1 MQPFPATASSLTRNW
16 RTLRLFNIFRIILAA
31 TLFGLTLF
39 TITGT
44 AVQSIYSELFQSV
57 SLLFLLFSVL
67 SALAIHKQW
76 PRFSTQV
83 YLYAIVDIIAITALT
98 HSLSSGDGPLEILLI
113 ITIIGTALL
122 LPERGAIIIASI
134 ASLALL
140 GERSYSQLL
149 EQVSVNYTQAGL
161 LGATFFATALLSATL
176 NRRLKE
182 SEQLAEQR
190 GIDLANLAQL
200 NQHVI
205 QLLQS
210 GVLVIDSSG
219 RIRLINQT
227 ALQLLGS
234 TGKTTKLNQLPH
246 ELQQHYQHWI
256 EKKQQPDSN
265 IKITENG
272 IEISSHFKQLGSQPE
287 HGSII
292 FLEDSSDLAQQVQ
305 HLKLA
310 SLGRLTASIAH
321 EIRNPLGAI
330 SHAAQLLDE
339 SPALEQEDRR
349 LIEIISNHSSRMN
362 TIIES
367 ILQLSRREQF
377 NPTTIAIDEWL
388 TTFIDEFVTSNHADP
403 SNIAIHINSSQ
414 TSIIM
419 DPTHLYQVISNLCN
433 NAIRHSHDHPENPK
447 VELHFGL
454 TPTGDHPYLDVKDH
468 GPGIA
473 AIDAQHIFE
482 PFYTTESSGTG
493 LGLYIARELCEC
505 NHAKLDY
512 IASDTG
518 ARFRITFSNLDIT
531 IQQRL

>member
-1 MQPFPATASSLTRNW
+1 MQQSPATASSLTRNW

-39 TITGT
+39 TSAT
-44 AVQSIYSELFQSV
+44 AQSIYSELFQSV

-67 SALAIHKQW
+67 SAITIHKQR

-98 HSLSSGDGPLEILLI
+98 HSLSLSGDEPLEILLI

-149 EQVSVNYTQAGL
+149 EQASVNYTQAGL
-161 LGATFFATALLSATL
+161 LGATFFATALLSTTL

-210 GVLVIDSSG
+210 GVLVIDNSC

-227 ALQLLGS
+227 ALQLLGNA
-234 TGKTTKLNQLPH
+234 GKSTKLSQLPH
-246 ELQQHYQHWI
+246 EFQQHYQRWI

-265 IKITENG
+265 IKIAENG

-377 NPTTIAIDEWL
+377 NPATIAIDKWL
-388 TTFIDEFVTSNHADP
+388 TTFIDEFATSNHADP
-403 SNIAIHINSSQ
+403 SNIAIHIKTSQ
-414 TSIIM
+414 TTITM
-419 DPTHLYQVISNLCN
+419 DPTHLYQVVSNLCN
-433 NAIRHSHDHPENPK
+433 NAIRHSRDYSENPK

-454 TPTGDHPYLDVKDH
+454 APIGDHPYLDVEDH

-473 AIDAQHIFE
+473 VADAQHIFE
-482 PFYTTESSGTG
+482 PFYTTENSGTG

-518 ARFRITFSNLDIT
+518 ARFRITFSNPDT
-531 IQQRL
+531 TQQRL